1 MVCSFVPKGNLLV
14 REPAIASLILRSNFQ
29 TFRIFGFES
38 FKELLTSENMSGMF
52 ACVAFKC
59 AVDPI
64 ISENGFV
71 CLVGLKRVA
80 DVCPQFNVNSEV
92 FHLRSW
98 RFCLLWSGCL
108 FVLAFCF
115 GLICFQN

>member
-1 MVCSFVPKGNLLV
+1 MQPLDFSLLQWLPGVVCSFVPKGNLSV

-59 AVDPI
+59 AVGLI
-64 ISENGFV
+64 VSENAFV
-71 CLVGLKRVA
+71 C
-80 DVCPQFNVNSEV
+80 
-92 FHLRSW
+92 
-98 RFCLLWSGCL
+98 
-108 FVLAFCF
+108 
-115 GLICFQN
+115 